1 MVTSFLIKF
10 EFIENNMYPRR
21 LFMKKIFILVA
32 IVLVAAALIL
42 YIKTNFSNSGK
53 ADNGTMV
60 KGIENEYFKQRI

>member
-1 MVTSFLIKF
+1 
-10 EFIENNMYPRR
+10 
-21 LFMKKIFILVA
+21 MKKIFILVA